1 MRALPLAVSALALAL
16 PAAAHAQALP
26 TTPAGLEAL
35 EILKEAIEVPTVA
48 GRGNVPKLAEK
59 LTARLVAA
67 GFDPKDISFTPVEGT
82 DTGYF
87 IARYPGKDRK
97 AKPVVVNVHLDVVEA
112 KPEDWERDPFTAV
125 VENGYVF
132 GRGASDNKGDTAM
145 MLAAVMK
152 LKRSGWVPSRDL
164 VLGISGDE
172 ETLMRS
178 TAKLAEALKD
188 ADMVINGDGGGGE
201 LSNDFHAIV
210 YSVQAAEKSYADFKL
225 TVTDEGGHSS
235 RPGSFNAIGAMSR
248 ALAKVDAYRFP
259 PQLSP
264 LTKAYWEGTAPSAP
278 EEVAEAM
285 VAFAGDPNNIAA
297 AERLSSRPEY
307 VGLVRTTCVPT
318 MVNGGHAANAL
329 PQSVTANINCR
340 IFPGTS
346 RVQAGEILKK
356 LIDDPRVTLEMM
368 DDGSIESP
376 ESPLRKDMMD
386 AVAKAVHERVPGL
399 TVVPQMSAGA
409 SDSMY
414 FRALGIPSYGVSAIF
429 MRPDDEF
436 AHGLN
441 ERLPVATID
450 PGVKQWETLLREILK

>member
-1 MRALPLAVSALALAL
+1 MRLLPFAISALALTL
-16 PAAAHAQALP
+16 PAAAQAQSVPA
-26 TTPAGLEAL
+26 TPAGKEAL
-35 EILKEAIEVPTVA
+35 EILKEAVDVPTVA

-59 LTARLVAA
+59 LTARLVAG

-87 IARYPGKDRK
+87 MARYPGKDRA
-97 AKPVVVNVHLDVVEA
+97 AKPVVINVHLDVVEA
-112 KPEDWERDPFTAV
+112 RPEDWERDPFTAL

-132 GRGASDNKGDTAM
+132 GRGSVDNKGDLSMIMATV
-145 MLAAVMK
+145 LK
-152 LKRSGWVPSRDL
+152 LKRAGWVPSRDL

-178 TAKLAEALKD
+178 TAKLAETLKN
-188 ADMVINGDGGGGE
+188 AELVLNGDGGGGE
-201 LSNDFHAIV
+201 LSSDFKPIV

-259 PQLSP
+259 AQLSP
-264 LTKAYWEGTAPSAP
+264 LTKAYWEGTAKAAP
-278 EEVAEAM
+278 ADVAAAM
-285 VAFAGDPNNIAA
+285 RAFAADPTDKAA
-297 AERLSSRPEY
+297 SDLLSSRSEY

-346 RVQAGEILKK
+346 RAQAGEILKQV
-356 LIDDPRVTLEMM
+356 IGDPRVTLEMM

-376 ESPLRKDMMD
+376 ESPLRKDVMD
-386 AVAKAVHERVPGL
+386 AVSKAVHERVPGL
-399 TVVPQMSAGA
+399 TIVPQMSAGA

-429 MRPDDEF
+429 MRADDEF
-436 AHGLN
+436 SHGLN
-441 ERLPVATID
+441 ERLPLDTID
-450 PGVKQWETLLREILK
+450 PGVKQWETLLRTLLK